1 MKTIKDQ
8 LEGKKI
14 FTVSPSETI
23 YKTILF
29 MAENNVG
36 LLPVLKD
43 GKLVGVFSERDL
55 VKRVIAKNLDI
66 NSTKVEDV
74 MTKNLILAD
83 INESYEVCLKKMNDA
98 KIRHI
103 LIINGEN
110 LAGVLSIRDLLEID
124 LTVQKE
130 TVEVL
135 NSYIYS
141 K

>member
-14 FTVSPSETI
+14 FTISPSETI
-23 YKTILF
+23 YNTILY

-36 LLPVLKD
+36 LLPVLNE

-66 NSTKVEDV
+66 NTTKVEDV

-83 INESYEVCLKKMNDA
+83 INESHEVCLKKMNDA

-103 LIINGEN
+103 LIINGDK
-110 LAGVLSIRDLLEID
+110 LAGVLSLRDLLEID